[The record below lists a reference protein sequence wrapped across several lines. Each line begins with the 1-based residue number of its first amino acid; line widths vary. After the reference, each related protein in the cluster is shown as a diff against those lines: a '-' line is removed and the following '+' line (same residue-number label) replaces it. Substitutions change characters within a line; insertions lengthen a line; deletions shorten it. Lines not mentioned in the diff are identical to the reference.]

1 MGRWPVQLEQ
11 GKKGERGRDRLE
23 ELSLWLGLRQS
34 YPEPGVVRSYGMN
47 EINRVRGP
55 WENSGVPSPS
65 LGLLTALYYC
75 LKG

>member
-1 MGRWPVQLEQ
+1 MGRWPAQLEQ
-11 GKKGERGRDRLE
+11 GKEEERGRGRLE
-23 ELSLWLGLRQS
+23 EPSLGLGLRQS

-47 EINRVRGP
+47 EINRARGP